1 MKLTASAKESRFP
14 LTYLSN
20 RSLTPPRTIRG
31 IPKVSSGVR
40 PTEYRS
46 SSRFCAATNAS
57 T

>member
-1 MKLTASAKESRFP
+1 MRRFP

-20 RSLTPPRTIRG
+20 RSLTPPLTIRG

-40 PTEYRS
+40 PTANRS
-46 SSRFCAATNAS
+46 SSKFCAATNTS